1 MIKKYSRDEDEV
13 KESLYKDYLS
23 CKKSNAN
30 NAAIQGFCS
39 HYMLTISYK
48 RFKKK
53 ISYGKHAVF
62 LSIIYRESIY
72 DVKAALINEFPDI
85 CKK

>member
-23 CKKSNAN
+23 CKKSNIL

-39 HYMLTISYK
+39 HCVLTISHE
-48 RFKKK
+48 RFKKR
-53 ISYGKHAVF
+53 IACGKCAVF
-62 LSIIYRESIY
+62 LLNTYGKILMTL
-72 DVKAALINEFPDI
+72 KLH
-85 CKK
+85 